1 MAVLIPRVLQLLFE
15 GGQSGCLH
23 SGRALRLRE
32 ADILVLGFSESMLKW
47 LRCHSSGR
55 GAKAHRDS

>member
-1 MAVLIPRVLQLLFE
+1 MAVLIPQVLQLLFE
-15 GGQSGCLH
+15 AGQSGCLC

-32 ADILVLGFSESMLKW
+32 ANTLVLGFSGSKRKW